1 MEALDE
7 GSPRQAKLT
16 DDAAEVARAFMKLSP
31 AMRASVRTIVF
42 SMASAH
48 SVARWLMIEPPK
60 ADGYA
65 AWEKAIQS
73 AYDAEVKQMKLDF
86 ER

>member
-1 MEALDE
+1 M
-7 GSPRQAKLT
+7 KLT
-16 DDAAEVARAFMKLSP
+16 EDAFEVARAFMKLSP
-31 AMRASVRTIVF
+31 AMRSSVRTIVF

-60 ADGYA
+60 GDGYA

-73 AYDAEVKQMKLDF
+73 AYDAEVKQMQLDF
-86 ER
+86 GNR